1 MLTEEKEDY
10 LKAILTH
17 HGDAEYVT
25 NKVLSQYLNIKPPS
39 VSEML
44 NRLEKSNYVETKP
57 YKGVRLTDSGLTYT
71 LDIIKRHRL
80 IELFLIKV
88 LDYNWEEVHQEAEIL
103 EHRVSHLFVERLDKV
118 LDYPKTC
125 PHGGV
130 IPRDNQYK
138 EIYTKNLIEF
148 DEGSVVTIERVRD
161 RTELL
166 IYLSSKEISIGD
178 TITIESK
185 DDTNNVIIISKGDIS
200 TILSYDNAKHIYVE
214 E

>member
-166 IYLSSKEISIGD
+166 IYLSSMEISIGD